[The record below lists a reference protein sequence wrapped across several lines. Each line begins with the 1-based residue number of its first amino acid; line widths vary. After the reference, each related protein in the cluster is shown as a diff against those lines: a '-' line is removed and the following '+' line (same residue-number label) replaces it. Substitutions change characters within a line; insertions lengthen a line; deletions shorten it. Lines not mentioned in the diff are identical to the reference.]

1 MENKEGSDSLSD
13 QSATL
18 IDKVSDYLRTSLD
31 LIKLRVIQKVAEIVS
46 GLIARLLIILLL
58 IMFSLFVNVGIA
70 LYIGKLLNAYFWGFI
85 IMSLFYLLLAF
96 ILYKFRHQLIHK
108 TIGSSII
115 DQLLDQVNVEDIIQ
129 GNEKENE
136 E

>member
-1 MENKEGSDSLSD
+1 
-13 QSATL
+13 
-18 IDKVSDYLRTSLD
+18 
-31 LIKLRVIQKVAEIVS
+31 
-46 GLIARLLIILLL
+46 
-58 IMFSLFVNVGIA
+58 MFSLFVNVGIA
-70 LYIGKLLNAYFWGFI
+70 LYIGKIAQCLFLGFI
-85 IMSLFYLLLAF
+85 IMSLFYLLIAF

-136 E
+136 KGSEEKLNQLIQLFEGKNGMAGNQSCIA